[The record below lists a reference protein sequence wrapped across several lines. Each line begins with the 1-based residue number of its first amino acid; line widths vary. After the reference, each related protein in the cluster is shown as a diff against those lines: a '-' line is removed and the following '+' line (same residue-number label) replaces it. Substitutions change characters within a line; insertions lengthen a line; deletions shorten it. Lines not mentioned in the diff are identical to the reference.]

1 MSKKF
6 IVFEEVLMLHSLN
19 IFNVV
24 ALTNDFVQAGELA
37 RAKEIAKELEL
48 KAKAKDPTCYR
59 NDYSYIVVERCDTST
74 LKE

>member
-48 KAKAKDPTCYR
+48 KAKAKDPTCYI
-59 NDYSYIVVERCDTST
+59 NDYNYIVVERCDTST

>member
-37 RAKEIAKELEL
+37 RAKEIAKQLEL
-48 KAKAKDPTCYR
+48 RAKAKDPTCYR